1 MYQTRNTVFDHISKH
16 QEVRQKYFAARPIF
30 NLLLGVWKCGQTW
43 SFVFDILRKTIISY
57 CCITEQKDKLDIHLP
72 PVLFVKDQPMVKNNQ
87 VLICL
92 QTI

>member
-1 MYQTRNTVFDHISKH
+1 MHRISNS
-16 QEVRQKYFAARPIF
+16 P
-30 NLLLGVWKCGQTW
+30 LGVWKCDQLR
-43 SFVFDILRKTIISY
+43 SFVFYTLRKTIISY
-57 CCITEQKDKLDIHLP
+57 CCITGQKDKLDIHLP